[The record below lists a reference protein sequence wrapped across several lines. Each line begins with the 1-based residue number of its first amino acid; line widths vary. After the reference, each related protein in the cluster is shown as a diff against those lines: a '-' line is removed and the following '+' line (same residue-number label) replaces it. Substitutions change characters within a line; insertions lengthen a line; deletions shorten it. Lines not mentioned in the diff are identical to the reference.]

1 MSYCP
6 NCGSKNRS
14 DARFCDR
21 CGKELKPDP
30 GRGVS
35 VNINVDRPS
44 PTMREDPQI
53 NIEIEELRGVLNDI
67 FASHDSQRAAILR
80 LCELKH
86 QGSSKASTILI
97 RYSGLM
103 TGNAELQRLASNC

>member
-6 NCGSKNRS
+6 HCGSKNRS

-21 CGKELKPDP
+21 CGRELNADL

-35 VNINVDRPS
+35 VNIKVDRPS
-44 PTMREDPQI
+44 PTMRDPQI
-53 NIEIEELRGVLNDI
+53 DIEIEELRGVLNDI
-67 FASHDSQRAAILR
+67 FASHDSKRAAILR

-97 RYSGLM
+97 RYSRLM